1 MPTVIYAVA
10 VGDGPS
16 AFLHYKTGSQI
27 KSEPEVL
34 IYLQGP
40 EGKKE
45 HKQSMRCILS
55 SKSELFVS
63 TINTSQVH
71 VCNFFLY
78 LYKG

>member
-10 VGDGPS
+10 AGDGPS

-45 HKQSMRCILS
+45 HKQSMRCIQQIWTVCLYN
-55 SKSELFVS
+55 KYF
-63 TINTSQVH
+63 TSA
-71 VCNFFLY
+71 CL
-78 LYKG
+78 